1 MEQQYFVNV
10 LQILDVATERGAWK
24 GGEIE
29 AIAIL
34 RKQTMDQI
42 KEMAEASQQEE
53 PQVESI
59 TKIYKLIDWCAINVG
74 KAKEK

>member
-29 AIAIL
+29 AIAAL
-34 RKQTMDQI
+34 RKQTMEQI

-53 PQVESI
+53 QPQVESN
-59 TKIYKLIDWCAINVG
+59 TKKIG
-74 KAKEK
+74 EK

>member
-24 GGEIE
+24 GAEIE
-29 AIAIL
+29 AIAAI
-34 RKQTMDQI
+34 RKQTMEQI
-42 KEMAEASQQEE
+42 QNLAEDSQQKEE

-59 TKIYKLIDWCAINVG
+59 TKKIG
-74 KAKEK
+74 EK

>member
-10 LQILDVATERGAWK
+10 IQILDIATERGAWK
-24 GGEIE
+24 GPEIE
-29 AIAIL
+29 SIALI

-42 KEMAEASQQEE
+42 KKMAESSQQEEE

-59 TKIYKLIDWCAINVG
+59 TKNIG
-74 KAKEK
+74 EK

>member
-29 AIAIL
+29 AIAML
-34 RKQTMDQI
+34 RKQTMEQI
-42 KEMAEASQQEE
+42 QNLAEDSQQEE
-53 PQVESI
+53 EAQVESI
-59 TKIYKLIDWCAINVG
+59 TKKIG
-74 KAKEK
+74 EK

>member
-24 GGEIE
+24 GAEIE
-29 AIAIL
+29 AVAML
-34 RKQTMDQI
+34 RKQTMEQI
-42 KEMAEASQQEE
+42 QNLAEDSQREEE

-59 TKIYKLIDWCAINVG
+59 TKNIG
-74 KAKEK
+74 EK

>member
-10 LQILDVATERGAWK
+10 LQILDAATERGAWK

-29 AIAIL
+29 SIAML
-34 RKQTMDQI
+34 RKQTMEHI
-42 KEMAEASQQEE
+42 KNLVESSQQEDE

-59 TKIYKLIDWCAINVG
+59 TKKIG
-74 KAKEK
+74 EKDGNDS

>member
-10 LQILDVATERGAWK
+10 LQILDVATERGTWK
-24 GGEIE
+24 GAEIE

-59 TKIYKLIDWCAINVG
+59 TKKIG
-74 KAKEK
+74 EK

>member
-1 MEQQYFVNV
+1 MEQQYFVNM

-29 AIAIL
+29 AIAAV
-34 RKQTMDQI
+34 RKQTMEQI
-42 KEMAEASQQEE
+42 KALAEDSQQEEE

-59 TKIYKLIDWCAINVG
+59 TKKIG
-74 KAKEK
+74 EK

>member
-1 MEQQYFVNV
+1 MEQQYFVNM

-24 GGEIE
+24 GAEIE
-29 AIAIL
+29 AIAML

-59 TKIYKLIDWCAINVG
+59 TKNIG
-74 KAKEK
+74 EK

>member
-10 LQILDVATERGAWK
+10 LQILDVATGRGAWK
-24 GGEIE
+24 GAEIE
-29 AIAIL
+29 SISIL

-59 TKIYKLIDWCAINVG
+59 TKKIG
-74 KAKEK
+74 EK